1 MTDLKLTMKALKN
14 RYFTMRTL
22 STQTLSP
29 FAQLQKKLWRG
40 TLAIHISM
48 LLGFAVFN
56 PARLNVCVAGIGL
69 GLFYLWSLTFD
80 AGNPKKGIQFAFSV
94 FRMCAFAYAAVQL
107 SHGRPTE
114 LAIVMSGLLSY
125 KMVLAVEYLVQALP
139 AFRRLVPAK
148 AGQH

>member
-1 MTDLKLTMKALKN
+1 MTDLKLTMTTLKS
-14 RYFTMRTL
+14 RHLTLRTL
-22 STQTLSP
+22 STQALPP
-29 FAQLQKKLWRG
+29 FAQLKKKLWLG
-40 TLAIHISM
+40 TLAIHSSM
-48 LLGFAVFN
+48 LLGFAIFN
-56 PARLNVCVAGIGL
+56 PSRLNVCVAGIGL

-94 FRMCAFAYAAVQL
+94 VRMCAFAYAAVQL

-125 KMVLAVEYLVQALP
+125 KIVLTVEYLVQALP

-148 AGQH
+148 AGRH